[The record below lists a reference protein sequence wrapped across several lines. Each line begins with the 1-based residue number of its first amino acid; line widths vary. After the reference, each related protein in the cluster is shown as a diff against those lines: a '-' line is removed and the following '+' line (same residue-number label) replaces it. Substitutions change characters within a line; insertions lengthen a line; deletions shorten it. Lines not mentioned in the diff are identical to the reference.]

1 MKRESLFNQIPS
13 LRYFLRIV
21 KKIKPPG
28 RILSFKWIRN
38 ITIAYLLIMGP
49 LVGYALYKISK
60 EPEIE
65 DNKPDVFVYM
75 PMVKVFKVKKE
86 DYIDILS
93 ANGTVRGTSEVELKF
108 EISGKIASFNF
119 REGDLVAKGEIIV
132 SLDPADV
139 MTRLRHSRSK
149 LETASTRYLAA
160 REKVNVYR
168 ELYDMGALIEAKMRE
183 IELSADSLKSE
194 VETAKSEV
202 VLAQSHLEKTV
213 IAAPADGVMGIR
225 QLEVSDMVTPNDKA
239 GTFLEVKNVFV
250 EMGVIEKDIN
260 KIVLGQKVKV
270 KVDAYPEEIFWGEI
284 DNISK
289 MIRGETRTLP
299 VKVKIS
305 NPGQRLLSGMY
316 ADCEIF
322 LAEFK
327 DRIVIPSASIV
338 KLGKMKIAPL
348 VLLEGGENVGI
359 IELRKIEVGYS
370 SSYAVIKDGLREGDI
385 VVMETQQP
393 LKDGMKV
400 KIIEIIEAALD

>member
-1 MKRESLFNQIPS
+1 MKRESPINQIPS
-13 LRYFLRIV
+13 IRYFVRII
-21 KKIKPPG
+21 KKIRPPE

-65 DNKPDVFVYM
+65 DNKPDVSVYM